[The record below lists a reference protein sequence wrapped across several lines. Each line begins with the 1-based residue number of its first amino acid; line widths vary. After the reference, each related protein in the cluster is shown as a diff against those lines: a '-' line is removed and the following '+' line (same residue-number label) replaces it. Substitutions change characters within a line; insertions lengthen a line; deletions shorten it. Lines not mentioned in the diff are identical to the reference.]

1 MRVYSMYDAVIIGAG
16 IGGMTCGTVLAKAG
30 KKVLIAERHKRPGGY
45 VTSYSCDGFIFDVPH
60 IIGGLRKDNYLWKVL
75 REIGIDQEFIEL
87 EPYQKIIYPG
97 REIRV
102 YTDIEKN
109 KNELKAFFPQ
119 DSGDI
124 DRFYNT
130 LSKLNE
136 ELQGI
141 PEELG
146 IFDML
151 SFPLKFPTVFKYVN
165 SVLEKM
171 LDDHMKNPELK
182 AVLSS
187 AWGYIGSPPSKVSAL
202 YYAAM
207 LMCFHD
213 GGAWYPKG
221 GYQKLADAFAKA
233 FETCTGELQ
242 LNTEVKKIIIEKGKA
257 TGVRLKDGREIRSA
271 LVVSNADTRR
281 TFLELVGEEHL
292 KKKFADCIK
301 NSELSG
307 SGFVV
312 HLGVKMDLEK
322 TDLNYGS
329 IFLKIDEK
337 ENAFLPDGKTSISS
351 IGISVPSL
359 HDRSLAP
366 GGCHTMDIIV
376 TPAPY
381 DFADKWLTDDGK
393 RTDAYRK
400 LKGEVADKL
409 IRTAETLIPGLSG
422 NIVAKD
428 ISTPLSYERYTLS
441 SNGCWYDLAQIPSQ
455 SGIHRFA
462 HSKIINNLLFA
473 GSKSLGGGINAAVRG
488 GYITAKKILK

>member
-1 MRVYSMYDAVIIGAG
+1 MYDAVIIGAG

-30 KKVLIAERHKRPGGY
+30 KKVLIVERNKRPGGY
-45 VTSYSCDGFIFDVPH
+45 VTSYSRDGFIFDVPH
-60 IIGGLRKDNYLWKVL
+60 IISGLRKDKYLWKVL
-75 REIGIDQEFIEL
+75 RELGVDHEFIEL
-87 EPYQKIIYPG
+87 ELYQKIIYPG
-97 REIRV
+97 HEIKV
-102 YTDIEKN
+102 YTDIEKY
-109 KNELKAFFPQ
+109 KNELKNIFLQ
-119 DSGDI
+119 DSGNI

-136 ELQGI
+136 ELHGI

-151 SFPLKFPTVFKYVN
+151 SFPLKFPTIFRYLN

-171 LDDHMKNPELK
+171 LDDNMKNPELK

-187 AWGYIGSPPSKVSAL
+187 AWRKVGSPPSKVSAL
-202 YYAAM
+202 YYAAL
-207 LMCFHD
+207 LMSFHN

-221 GYQKLADAFAKA
+221 GYQKLAGAFTKA
-233 FETCTGELQ
+233 FDNSGGELQ
-242 LNTEVKKIIIEKGKA
+242 LSTEVRKIIIEKGKA
-257 TGVRLKDGREIRSA
+257 AGVRLKDGREIRSA

-281 TFLELVGEEHL
+281 TFLEFVGEEHL
-292 KKKFADCIK
+292 KKKFADSMK
-301 NSELSG
+301 NAELSG

-312 HLGVKMDLEK
+312 HLGVRMNLEK
-322 TDLNYGS
+322 LDLNYGS
-329 IFLKIDEK
+329 ILLKIDEK
-337 ENAFLPDGKTSISS
+337 KNVFLPDGKTSISS
-351 IGISVPSL
+351 IAISVPSL

-366 GGCHTMDIIV
+366 DGCHAMDIIV

-381 DFADKWLTDDGK
+381 DFANKWLTDDGK

-428 ISTPLSYERYTLS
+428 ISTPLTYERYTLS

-455 SGIHRFA
+455 SGTNRFSN
-462 HSKIINNLLFA
+462 SKIIKNLLFA
-473 GSKSLGGGINAAVRG
+473 GSKSFGGGINAAVRG
-488 GYITAKKILK
+488 GYTTAKEILK

>member
-1 MRVYSMYDAVIIGAG
+1 MYDAVIIGAG

-151 SFPLKFPTVFKYVN
+151 SFPLKFPTVFRYLN

-171 LDDHMKNPELK
+171 LDDHMTNPELK
-182 AVLSS
+182 DVISS
-187 AWGYIGSPPSKVSAL
+187 AWGYVGSPPSKVSAL
-202 YYAAM
+202 HYAAM
-207 LMCFHD
+207 LMSFHD

-233 FETCTGELQ
+233 FETSGGELQ
-242 LNTEVKKIIIEKGKA
+242 LNTEVTKIIIEKGKA
-257 TGVRLKDGREIRSA
+257 AGVHLKDGREIRSA
-271 LVVSNADTRR
+271 LVVSNADTRL

-292 KKKFADCIK
+292 KKKFADRMK
-301 NSELSG
+301 NAELSS

-312 HLGVKMDLEK
+312 HLGVRMDMEK
-322 TDLNYGS
+322 LDINYGS

-337 ENAFLPDGKTSISS
+337 ENSFLSDGKTSISS

-359 HDRSLAP
+359 HDRSLALD
-366 GGCHTMDIIV
+366 GCHTLEILV

-381 DFADKWLTDDGK
+381 DFANKWLTDDGK

-428 ISTPLSYERYTLS
+428 ISTPLTYERYTLS

-455 SGIHRFA
+455 SGTNRFSN
-462 HSKIINNLLFA
+462 SKIIKNLLFA

-488 GYITAKKILK
+488 GYTTAKEILK